1 MLLKLEM
8 VVPGKPTKRWLNLF
22 QIPYFND
29 NIDLRKG
36 YILSLH
42 DYTASRCYESLQKK
56 DFIPTPLLESDPQP
70 NFSEVTQPYGI
81 SSPAESVQY
90 PLVGGK
96 GKRQIS
102 QQKKP
107 NPSFELGL
115 YILFCSGKPRT
126 NRQLSRFELSRT
138 SAGARYDACCFY
150 VVGTFGYRFFRL
162 LFRQ

>member
-81 SSPAESVQY
+81 SSPAESVPQ
-90 PLVGGK
+90 
-96 GKRQIS
+96 RNQF
-102 QQKKP
+102 
-107 NPSFELGL
+107 NT
-115 YILFCSGKPRT
+115 R
-126 NRQLSRFELSRT
+126 
-138 SAGARYDACCFY
+138 
-150 VVGTFGYRFFRL
+150 
-162 LFRQ
+162 